1 VGGEWEVAVCM
12 GDLRGVLD
20 PQKPGYRVGRGVS
33 RGTGVA
39 LMVSH
44 TVHTQIHA
52 TYAYPPTPYP
62 TPPCTHHVARGIPY
76 HMPIN
81 TRPYMHPCLPFDGVC
96 YSVGTM

>member
-44 TVHTQIHA
+44 TVHTQIHT
-52 TYAYPPTPYP
+52 TYAYPPTPLPYP
-62 TPPCTHHVARGIPY
+62 TMYAPCGSGDTIPY
-76 HMPIN
+76 ANQYQTIHAP
-81 TRPYMHPCLPFDGVC
+81 LPTLRWCVL
-96 YSVGTM
+96 